1 MNLYECFRSSKLR
14 SIPKVYQILCF
25 FYSKVESKRGDVAK
39 SIQCYMV
46 HEGIS
51 EVEARHRIKE
61 LINHSW
67 KKLNEES
74 AKNSLPNKDDTKH
87 GTNFSMHLLV
97 WRWY

>member
-1 MNLYECFRSSKLR
+1 
-14 SIPKVYQILCF
+14 
-25 FYSKVESKRGDVAK
+25 
-39 SIQCYMV
+39 MV

-74 AKNSLPNKDDTKH
+74 PKIPYQIKMTLNMARTSQCIYQYGDGINTSTGASKELLTSLIVKSIPI
-87 GTNFSMHLLV
+87 
-97 WRWY
+97 

>member
-1 MNLYECFRSSKLR
+1 
-14 SIPKVYQILCF
+14 
-25 FYSKVESKRGDVAK
+25 
-39 SIQCYMV
+39 MV

-74 AKNSLPNKDDTKH
+74 ANNALPNKDDTKH